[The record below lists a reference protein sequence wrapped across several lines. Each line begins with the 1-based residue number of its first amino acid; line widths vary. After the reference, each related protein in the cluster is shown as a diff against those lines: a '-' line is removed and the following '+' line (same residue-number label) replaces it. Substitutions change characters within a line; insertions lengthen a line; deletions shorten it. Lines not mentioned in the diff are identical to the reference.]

1 MGEQVFKSPGVY
13 SQEIDLSFTGP
24 KEPFGTPAGA
34 VGTAAKGPAFVP
46 VTLASFK
53 DFVDTFGKVDGK
65 SFGAYAIQEWLR
77 NAQSAVFVR
86 VLGAGDGKQ
95 RESSASDSTSNNGRV
110 NNAGF
115 VVGGG
120 TTLETNLN
128 DQLNRNRDTAGPAA
142 EADGR
147 GRVYFL
153 GALHSESAGST
164 YFSDAGKQESTH
176 AVAVV
181 RGVLF
186 AASGTLLQLS
196 ASASGTLV
204 AGDADADYS
213 NITGTVNLT
222 NSTFVMHVSGQVGTE
237 TDYPR
242 FVTASFDTSQAN
254 YFGKVFNRNPLAL
267 KDHGY
272 MLYES
277 FDISNIL
284 AVVTGTTVVESSGT
298 SDDKADIAFMLSG
311 ATAHNAGT
319 SNVPNYE
326 NYEDRFTTP
335 TSPYVMSQ
343 KFGGVEQDLFY
354 VESISDGVYAND
366 KYKISIANIKRS
378 TSDETDFGTFTLLVR
393 DFSDTDD
400 NPIILEQFANLNLD
414 RLSSN
419 YVARRIGDKKVKFNF
434 DQLEGAQKLLVEG
447 EYDNVSRL
455 IRVVPSALLKDGNTN
470 ETALPIGFRG
480 IKHLVTS
487 GSADLQANLLAV
499 AVVESHGD
507 SSTANFNELMSG
519 AFQPPVP
526 MRKDLTI
533 GTSTKQEANKKLYW
547 GIQFNRPVNINDLNK
562 GNKQENIAAYT
573 RYFGNENLT
582 SIQAPLTASD
592 TFCNNKFSLE
602 NIQVITSSGG
612 GPADQNRL
620 TEWAYKRDGSVI
632 NTGGTR
638 SFDLTKDLNKNSNVA
653 KFTFILQGGFDGTN
667 IFNTE
672 FNELQEGAAIK
683 EADISALQVKGATIG
698 SYRRAIDIMTNPDDV
713 DVSLLVVPGQTE
725 PLITDY
731 AIEKTEERFDAMYIM
746 DPRLLDSNK
755 NKVTGSSQNI
765 SVSETANDHA
775 TRGINSNFAASYFP
789 GTTLFDSVNNR
800 LVDVP
805 SSVSVLG
812 AFGFNDKVAQPW
824 FAAAGFNRGALN
836 NVVGTRV
843 SLSLT
848 DRDALQNVNL
858 NPIATFTGKGAV
870 IFGQKTLQQKQS
882 ALDRVN
888 VRRLLIELRRAVRN
902 VSNLILFEPNRT
914 ATLQRFSNLI
924 NPILERIKA
933 QAGVERFKVVIDE
946 TTTSPADVENNII
959 RGKIFVQVTKTIE
972 VIALDFIV
980 TNQGGA
986 SF

>member
-24 KEPFGTPAGA
+24 KEPFGTPAGV
-34 VGTAAKGPAFVP
+34 VGTAERGPAFVP

-120 TTLETNLN
+120 TVIETNLN
-128 DQLNRNRDTAGPAA
+128 NQLNRNRDLASDAVAAG
-142 EADGR
+142 ADGR

-164 YFSDAGKQESTH
+164 YFSDASKQDGVN
-176 AVAVV
+176 AVPVV

-186 AASGTLLQLS
+186 AASGTLLALS
-196 ASASGTLV
+196 ASSSGSLA
-204 AGDADADYS
+204 AGGTTEPDYS
-213 NITGTVNLT
+213 AITGTVNLAD
-222 NSTFVMHVSGQVGTE
+222 STFVLHVSGQVSTA

-242 FVTASFDTSQAN
+242 WVTASFNTSRAD
-254 YFGKVFNRNPLAL
+254 YFGKVFNKNALGL

-277 FDISNIL
+277 FDISNVL
-284 AVVTGTTVVESSGT
+284 ATVTGTNVVEVSG
-298 SDDKADIAFMLSG
+298 SGVKEQSDIAFIMSG

-319 SNVPNYE
+319 ANVPNYE

-335 TSPYVMSQ
+335 TSPYVISQ
-343 KFGGVEQDLFY
+343 KFGGAEQDLFY
-354 VESISDGVYAND
+354 VESTSDGVYAND

-378 TSDETDFGTFTLLVR
+378 TTDEADFGSFTLLVR
-393 DFSDTDD
+393 DFNDTDD
-400 NPIILEQFANLNLD
+400 SPLVLEQFANLNLD
-414 RLSSN
+414 RLSDN
-419 YVARRIGDKKVKFNF
+419 YIARRVGDKKVKFDF
-434 DQLEGAQKLLVEG
+434 DQLEGSQKLLVEG

-455 IRVVPSALLKDGNTN
+455 IRVVPSALLKDGGIN
-470 ETALPIGFRG
+470 ESALPMGFRG

-487 GSADLQANLLAV
+487 GSSTLQGNLLAV
-499 AVVESHGD
+499 TPVESNSGNI
-507 SSTANFNELMSG
+507 TELLSG
-519 AFQPPVP
+519 AFQPPIP
-526 MRKDLTI
+526 MRKSI
-533 GTSTKQEANKKLYW
+533 AVGTGAKQEPNRKLYW
-547 GIQFNRPVNINDLNK
+547 GVQFNRPVNVSDINK
-562 GNKQENIAAYT
+562 GNKLENIAAYT
-573 RYFGNENLT
+573 RYFGNESLIGLQ
-582 SIQAPLTASD
+582 SPLTASD

-602 NIQVITSSGG
+602 NIQVVTSSGG
-612 GPADQNRL
+612 GPADHNRL
-620 TEWAYKRDGSVI
+620 TEWAYKRDGSAI
-632 NTGGTR
+632 TTAGTR
-638 SFDLTKDLNKNSNVA
+638 SFDPSKDLNKNTNVA
-653 KFTFILQGGFDGTN
+653 KFTFILQGGFDGAN

-672 FNELQEGAAIK
+672 FNEFQEGAAVK

-698 SYRRAIDIMTNPDDV
+698 TYRRAIDIMSNPDDV
-713 DVSLLVVPGQTE
+713 DISLLVVPGQTE
-725 PLITDY
+725 PLVTDY

-755 NKVTGSSQNI
+755 NTVTGSSQNV
-765 SVSETANDHA
+765 SVAETANDHA
-775 TRGINSNFAASYFP
+775 TRGLNTNFAASYFP
-789 GTTLFDSVNNR
+789 GTTIFDSVNNR

-824 FAAAGFNRGALN
+824 FAAAGFNRGALG

-843 SLSLT
+843 SLNLN
-848 DRDALQNVNL
+848 DRDTLQNVNL
-858 NPIATFTGKGAV
+858 NPIATFVGKGAV
-870 IFGQKTLQQKQS
+870 IFGQKTLQQRQS

-902 VSNLILFEPNRT
+902 VSNLILFEPNRA
-914 ATLQRFSNLI
+914 ATLQRFTSLI
-924 NPILERIKA
+924 NPILERIKS
-933 QAGVERFKVVIDE
+933 QAGVERFKVVVDE
-946 TTTSPADVENNII
+946 TTTSAADVENNVI
-959 RGKIFVQVTKTIE
+959 RGKIFVQPTKTVE

-980 TNQGGA
+980 TNQGA
-986 SF
+986 TF